1 MNDEDRKFRVMN
13 RIIILIVLTL
23 ASWGV
28 VVLAFYGAVKIIE
41 FIF

>member
-1 MNDEDRKFRVMN
+1 MKNKEKYRLMN

-41 FIF
+41 IIF

>member
-1 MNDEDRKFRVMN
+1 MKNKEKYRVMN